1 MLADL
6 DFHEN
11 GQAEPDF
18 LAIDVGPITA
28 QDPRFLQIA
37 DAPQAW
43 RRRQIDTFGNL
54 HVRCPRVL
62 L

>member
-11 GQAEPDF
+11 GQPEADL
-18 LAIDVGPITA
+18 LAVDIGAITA

-37 DAPQAW
+37 DAPQAR